1 MLTGPFVQ
9 SLGYLGP
16 YFAEPG
22 RHRLVTRVTAAHVAL
37 GLGALGLCAAVVS
50 LADAAFGWYDRRT
63 LAAGLVYFGLA
74 GGVALASAVLY
85 MLKQY
90 IAMLI
95 ATAAG
100 IAVVGLVLDGAG
112 LGIYA
117 AHWLGMGATIV
128 IEATWGAAV
137 LARRSSRTSP
147 ELRSAH
153 SPPARVLVALVA
165 PYAAYGA
172 AYYVFFFV
180 DRLAAWSAGA
190 HGLPFTFRA
199 EYEVGLDWALF
210 SVVPAL
216 AMLEVTVYSFSERL
230 ASAGRRFRASDVAQH
245 NRALREFYWRHLKL
259 VALLLVAGSAL
270 VLAAGA
276 LASAGGLTKLDEHFT
291 SRTTL
296 AVYAFALAGYW
307 LLVWALFSGL
317 FLLFLGRPRLLLEA
331 IAPALVIA
339 VIVAFT
345 LSRTLPY
352 WTAVVGL
359 VAGALVFGVLAARHA
374 LRVLREV
381 DYYYFA
387 AY

>member
-1 MLTGPFVQ
+1 M
-9 SLGYLGP
+9 
-16 YFAEPG
+16 
-22 RHRLVTRVTAAHVAL
+22 
-37 GLGALGLCAAVVS
+37 
-50 LADAAFGWYDRRT
+50 
-63 LAAGLVYFGLA
+63 
-74 GGVALASAVLY
+74 
-85 MLKQY
+85 
-90 IAMLI
+90 
-95 ATAAG
+95 
-100 IAVVGLVLDGAG
+100 
-112 LGIYA
+112 
-117 AHWLGMGATIV
+117 
-128 IEATWGAAV
+128 
-137 LARRSSRTSP
+137 
-147 ELRSAH
+147 
-153 SPPARVLVALVA
+153 
-165 PYAAYGA
+165 
-172 AYYVFFFV
+172 
-180 DRLAAWSAGA
+180 
-190 HGLPFTFRA
+190 
-199 EYEVGLDWALF
+199 
-210 SVVPAL
+210 
-216 AMLEVTVYSFSERL
+216 
-230 ASAGRRFRASDVAQH
+230 AQH

-339 VIVAFT
+339 VIVAFA